1 MTTLKHT
8 ALHAWHEN
16 NGANLVAF
24 GDYHMPMW
32 YDGVKS
38 EHLAVLNSAGLF
50 DTSHMVVVTA
60 KGTDA
65 FDLLNRCFTRD
76 LSACIGKDNNP
87 ISDGRCVYG
96 AFLNEQG
103 QCIDDAIVYK
113 IQDNDFMVVIN
124 AGMGAAIAN
133 HLKDNTG
140 DLDVEICDLTDKVG
154 KFDIQGPNS
163 VKIMEKVI
171 QDPDTALDKV
181 FYFSFKGHFDADS
194 PIADQMRLKDG
205 TPFML
210 SRSGYTGEVGF
221 EIFIKPEHTEK
232 AWTAIVEAGKDLGVT
247 PCGLGSRDSLR
258 TGANL
263 PLSHQDIGNWT
274 YVNHP
279 WPFALPYNADG
290 SDFTK
295 SFIGSDVIKAAAD
308 TADNTYTYI
317 GNDLRKIDGH
327 DAVVIDINGN
337 EIGTVLTCATDMG
350 IGKVDG
356 KIFSIAS
363 PEKPENFKAKGLC
376 CGFFKVNTK
385 LNNGDVVELK
395 DAKRTLKVTVVS
407 DVRPDRTA
415 RRALKVFR

>member
-50 DTSHMVVVTA
+50 DTSHMAVVTV
-60 KGTDA
+60 KGTGA
-65 FDLLNRCFTRD
+65 FDLLNKCFTRD
-76 LSACIGKDNNP
+76 LSACVGKDNNP

-96 AFLNEQG
+96 AFLNQEG
-103 QCIDDAIVYK
+103 RCIDDAITYK
-113 IQDNDFMVVIN
+113 IQDNDFVVVIN
-124 AGMGAAIAN
+124 AGMGSAIAG
-133 HLKDNTG
+133 HLKENCG
-140 DLDVEICDLTDKVG
+140 DLDAEVTDLTDKVG
-154 KFDIQGPNS
+154 KFDIQGPTS
-163 VKIMEKVI
+163 VKIMEQVI
-171 QDPDTALDKV
+171 QDPDTAFEKF
-181 FYFSFKGHFDADS
+181 FYFSFKGHFDPES
-194 PIADQMRLKDG
+194 PITDQMRLKDG

-221 EIFIKPEHTEK
+221 EIFIQPEHTEK
-232 AWTAIVEAGKDLGVT
+232 AWTAIVEAGKDLGIT
-247 PCGLGSRDSLR
+247 PCGLGARDSLR

-274 YVNHP
+274 YINHP
-279 WPFALPYNADG
+279 WPFALPYTADG

-295 SFIGSDVIKAAAD
+295 SFIGSEVIKAAAE
-308 TADNTYTYI
+308 TADNTYTFV
-317 GNDLRKIDGH
+317 GNDLRKIDAH
-327 DAVVIDINGN
+327 DAKVIDINGN

-356 KIFSIAS
+356 KIFSVAS
-363 PEKPENFKAKGLC
+363 PEKPDNFKAKGLC
-376 CGFFKVNTK
+376 CGFLKVNTK
-385 LNNGDVVELK
+385 LSAGDVVEVK
-395 DAKRTLKVTVVS
+395 DAKRILKVNIIP

-415 RRALKVFR
+415 RRALKNFR